1 VEYEERAQ
9 VVGEVVGGSG
19 RLDLGHLLVDL
30 VICVIASARQD
41 QRDRFGR
48 LLIAAWCGVE

>member
-9 VVGEVVGGSG
+9 VVGGAG